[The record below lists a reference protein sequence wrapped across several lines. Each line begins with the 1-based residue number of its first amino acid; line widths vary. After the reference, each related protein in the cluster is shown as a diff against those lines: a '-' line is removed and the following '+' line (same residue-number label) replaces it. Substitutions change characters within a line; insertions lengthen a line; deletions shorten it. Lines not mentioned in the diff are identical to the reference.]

1 MRADECSMAFVR
13 PKKPA
18 QRFGLVRPGGVLEI
32 VVCLKL
38 MGLRCARPEPLL
50 GGRKEF
56 AGRGGGG
63 GYGGLSDLLDPGQGI
78 QLGGCR
84 VGRISMPPQA

>member
-18 QRFGLVRPGGVLEI
+18 QRLGLARPAYVLKI

-56 AGRGGGG
+56 AGRGGGS
-63 GYGGLSDLLDPGQGI
+63 GYGGLSGLFDPG
-78 QLGGCR
+78 
-84 VGRISMPPQA
+84 